1 MWTLSFISHLILRL
15 ICTII
20 YLIFNLKFVLIHISN
35 GSFSLSNTRFTDAD
49 KNYLYLVS
57 SQVILDFSLG
67 CSLVGLL
74 LFHWNSTWTNKSEV
88 LQQRIKP
95 NKKISAAEP
104 QWNCHTLLQCE
115 LRHTAEPHTS
125 LQTWGLYILNNICLS
140 FSSLSFLLCLQENG
154 INKPICMQIIN
165 HYLDPSPV
173 YVYKDYNL
181 PGLCIILLGCLWFG
195 FPCVHP
201 DVFHV
206 TRPDQPVCVMHEWLP
221 AGIYVAAYDAVT
233 QLTNVQK
240 ISKVTALPDW

>member
-1 MWTLSFISHLILRL
+1 M
-15 ICTII
+15 
-20 YLIFNLKFVLIHISN
+20 
-35 GSFSLSNTRFTDAD
+35 
-49 KNYLYLVS
+49 
-57 SQVILDFSLG
+57 
-67 CSLVGLL
+67 
-74 LFHWNSTWTNKSEV
+74 
-88 LQQRIKP
+88 
-95 NKKISAAEP
+95 ISAAEP
-104 QWNCHTLLQCE
+104 QWNCHALLQCE

-165 HYLDPSPV
+165 HYLDPLPV

-206 TRPDQPVCVMHEWLP
+206 TRPDQPVCIMHEWLP
-221 AGIYVAAYDAVT
+221 AGIYVAACDAVT
-233 QLTNVQK
+233 QLTNDQQGNHAHRSARLITRQEGRQRSAK
-240 ISKVTALPDW
+240 EPDGLMVTIKSEFGATY